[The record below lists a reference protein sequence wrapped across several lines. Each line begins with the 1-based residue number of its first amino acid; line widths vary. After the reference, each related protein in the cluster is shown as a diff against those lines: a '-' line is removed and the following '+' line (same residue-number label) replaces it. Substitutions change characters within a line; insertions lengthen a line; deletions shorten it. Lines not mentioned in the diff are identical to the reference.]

1 MPHIKNALL
10 RFRIIDRCLRNS
22 FKPFPTKQLLR
33 EACEEELFGSIHGEH
48 ICDSTIEKDM
58 QTMKLE
64 HDAPISYNR
73 LEKGY
78 FYTDKNFTL
87 DDAPLNEEDLKAI
100 KFAAY
105 TLQQFRDVDMFKQ
118 FGSAIDKIVDR
129 VSISNGANE
138 DEVNEFVQFESAIS
152 VGGGEFLTLLLDAI
166 QKSKAVFFEYENFNS
181 GEIKPRKVSP
191 LLLKEYRNRWY
202 LISNDLVK
210 SRITTYAL
218 DRMRKVEVSDEIVQK
233 PSDFSPA
240 NYFKYSMGIS
250 SSDTAPEVIR
260 FKANNIAA
268 KYIESQPFHGTQ
280 QILKRGKNKTVFQ
293 LEIFISEEFR
303 RTLLSYGGE
312 IEVTSPQ
319 SLRNNMIERLKA
331 MQDVYGV

>member
-22 FKPFPTKQLLR
+22 FKPFPTKQMLR
-33 EACEEELFGSIHGEH
+33 EACEEELFGSIHGVH
-48 ICDSTIEKDM
+48 ICNSTIEKDM
-58 QTMKLE
+58 QVMKLE
-64 HDAPISYNR
+64 HDAPICYNR

-78 FYTDKNFTL
+78 YYSNKSFTL

-105 TLQQFRDVDMFKQ
+105 TLQQFRDVDMFRQ

-129 VSISNGANE
+129 VSISNGTN
-138 DEVNEFVQFESAIS
+138 DDDVNEFVQFESAIS
-152 VGGGEFLTLLLDAI
+152 VGGGEYLTLLLGAI
-166 QKSKAVFFEYENFNS
+166 QQSKSVFFEYENFNT

-218 DRMRKVEVSDEIVQK
+218 DRMNKVEVSDEIIQK

-250 SSDTAPEVIR
+250 SSDTAPEIIR

-268 KYIESQPFHGTQ
+268 KYIESQPFHTTQ
-280 QILKRGKNKTVFQ
+280 KILKRGKKKTVFQ

-312 IEVTSPQ
+312 IEVTSPI
-319 SLRNNMIERLKA
+319 SLRNNIIDRLKA
-331 MQDVYGV
+331 TQNIYNI